1 VRRSKKG
8 SRGTSLTA
16 GVPLRYGAAE
26 SRLGRPLRHPLSRA
40 GRCWGRTGPRSAT
53 SSWSNTIATRPKKTS
68 PTWSDVKAKLADF
81 DRAGLLGVVQDL
93 YASSKDNQAFLH
105 ARFGLGVDLLGPYK
119 VTIDRW
125 LWPDI
130 IRNQSTSV
138 FTARKAIADYKKA
151 AGQPDGLAEGRPA
164 EANWSEAG
172 FHAHLHGPEE
182 MTQAGG
188 NRGSGWSAITRR

>member
-1 VRRSKKG
+1 M
-8 SRGTSLTA
+8 
-16 GVPLRYGAAE
+16 
-26 SRLGRPLRHPLSRA
+26 
-40 GRCWGRTGPRSAT
+40 
-53 SSWSNTIATRPKKTS
+53 ATRPKQTS
-68 PTWSDVKAKLADF
+68 PAWSNVKVKLADL
-81 DRAGLLGVVQDL
+81 DRAGLIGIVQDL

-182 MTQAGG
+182 MTQARG
-188 NRGSGWSAITRR
+188 NSGTGRPAITER